1 MTRKRWP
8 ERAQNSLVGQHS
20 TLRLNTLA
28 RSTPEFSLTAP
39 AFGPYQFFELKF
51 V

>member
-1 MTRKRWP
+1 MIRKRWP
-8 ERAQNSLVGQHS
+8 ERAQNNLVGQHS

-28 RSTPEFSLTAP
+28 RSTLEISLTAP
-39 AFGPYQFFELKF
+39 ASGPYQFSELKF